1 MALRV
6 ALLAI
11 AVLVAA
17 GPCLCAASDIGRG
30 SGVLPAPTPAPA
42 LADAEVRVQAAPAV
56 AAPVDEATAA
66 YEEDEL
72 ADNETVADDPG
83 GRQGR
88 FLHWMSRGGLGGDAS
103 RGPHPTVAT
112 FSQRA
117 SQLGDILRRAAKFLS
132 AFASAQEDDAA
143 NNEVDVDEAERKED
157 EQDDDSPGSALA
169 GMYTDCLLR
178 LSVPCVQRKLLLFLD
193 RLGRME
199 RFRLLGDFLTVVRVE
214 PRSGEARRIVL
225 DEDADVTDLAGM
237 VDRLVDD
244 FFATHVL
251 RFSLP
256 GTLRVGRS
264 PKTTV
269 DIHLERPGG
278 AQDDDNDDDE
288 EDDDHGRALGAH
300 HGGGLVEGRG
310 SISIGGGGNT
320 KKKQKMLKKI
330 KKKLMKLLMM
340 AMSVMMVMGP
350 MTGGMAGNT
359 AGLALMLGTLA
370 LIILKAM
377 LIKQMGGSV
386 GQLFGNIGNSFG
398 NLAGIPGLPGQQ
410 GQGTNYLPTG
420 TGGGPYARSDLA
432 YQPYAP
438 YATWSGRASD
448 SWFGD
453 LPDPMTLAYRA
464 YAIATHL
471 K

>member
-1 MALRV
+1 MSRAGVFFPSFRRPPYPLSLLRSQLRLPV
-6 ALLAI
+6 RR
-11 AVLVAA
+11 
-17 GPCLCAASDIGRG
+17 CND
-30 SGVLPAPTPAPA
+30 GVLLP
-42 LADAEVRVQAAPAV
+42 
-56 AAPVDEATAA
+56 
-66 YEEDEL
+66 
-72 ADNETVADDPG
+72 
-83 GRQGR
+83 
-88 FLHWMSRGGLGGDAS
+88 
-103 RGPHPTVAT
+103 
-112 FSQRA
+112 
-117 SQLGDILRRAAKFLS
+117 
-132 AFASAQEDDAA
+132 QEDDAA
-143 NNEVDVDEAERKED
+143 NNEVDVDEAQRKED
-157 EQDDDSPGSALA
+157 QQDDDSPGAALS
-169 GMYTDCLLR
+169 GMYSDCLLR

-214 PRSGEARRIVL
+214 PRNGEARRIVL
-225 DEDADVTDLAGM
+225 DEEADVTDLAGM

-244 FFATHVL
+244 FFDTHVL

-269 DIHLERPGG
+269 DIHLDRPGG
-278 AQDDDNDDDE
+278 PHDDEDDDE
-288 EDDDHGRALGAH
+288 DVDQGRSLGGH
-300 HGGGLVEGRG
+300 HGGVVEGRG
-310 SISIGGGGNT
+310 SISIGGGGNS
-320 KKKQKMLKKI
+320 KKKQKMIKKI

-386 GQLFGNIGNSFG
+386 GQLFGNIGSSFG

-410 GQGTNYLPTG
+410 GQGTNYLPSG
-420 TGGGPYARSDLA
+420 TGGGPYSRSDYA
-432 YQPYAP
+432 YQPYA
-438 YATWSGRASD
+438 TWAGRSAE

>member
-1 MALRV
+1 MLDSTTRSLPCPQTAL
-6 ALLAI
+6 
-11 AVLVAA
+11 
-17 GPCLCAASDIGRG
+17 D
-30 SGVLPAPTPAPA
+30 PA
-42 LADAEVRVQAAPAV
+42 
-56 AAPVDEATAA
+56 
-66 YEEDEL
+66 
-72 ADNETVADDPG
+72 

-88 FLHWMSRGGLGGDAS
+88 FIPWATTAS
-103 RGPHPTVAT
+103 RGDSPHPTMAT
-112 FSQRA
+112 LTQRA

-132 AFASAQEDDAA
+132 AFASATEDDAA
-143 NNEVDVDEAERKED
+143 SNEVDVDGAQRKED
-157 EQDDDSPGSALA
+157 PQDPQDQVDDETPGGALA
-169 GMYTDCLLR
+169 GLYSECLLR

-214 PRSGEARRIVL
+214 PRHGEARQHVL

-244 FFATHVL
+244 FFDTHVL

-269 DIHLERPGG
+269 DIHLDRPGG
-278 AQDDDNDDDE
+278 HDDDDE
-288 EDDDHGRALGAH
+288 DVVEQGRAMSGH
-300 HGGGLVEGRG
+300 HRYGVVEGRG
-310 SISIGGGGNT
+310 SIPSIGGGGNS
-320 KKKQKMLKKI
+320 KKKQKMIKKI

-340 AMSVMMVMGP
+340 LMSVMMVMGP

-377 LIKQMGGSV
+377 IIKQMGGSV
-386 GQLFGNIGNSFG
+386 TQLFGNVGNSFG
-398 NLAGIPGLPGQQ
+398 NLAGIPGLPGNQ

-420 TGGGPYARSDLA
+420 TGSGPYSRSDYQQPYQA
-432 YQPYAP
+432 YQPYT
-438 YATWSGRASD
+438 TWAARSADD
-448 SWFGD
+448 SWFGG
-453 LPDPMTLAYRA
+453 LADPMTLAYRA
-464 YAIATHL
+464 YSIATHL